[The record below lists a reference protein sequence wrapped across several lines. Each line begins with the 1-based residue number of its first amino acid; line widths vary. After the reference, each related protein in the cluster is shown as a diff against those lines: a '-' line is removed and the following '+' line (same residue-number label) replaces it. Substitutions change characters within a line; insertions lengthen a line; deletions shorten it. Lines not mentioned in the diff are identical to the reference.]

1 MELSAKAMRVLILG
15 GTTEANVL
23 AAHLAGDARLEPILS
38 LAGRT
43 QSPRLP
49 DIQHRIGGFGG
60 VPGLIGYLRAKEIGA
75 LIDATHPFAEQI
87 SAHAIAAAH
96 MTQVPLAA
104 FTRPAWTKQAADRW
118 REVPDAKCAALNIGA
133 TPRRVFLAIGRLQLA
148 AFEAAPHHSYLIR
161 SVEPPEPR
169 PALPHHRLIIA
180 RGPFA
185 LEDEIALL
193 RREDIDVLVTKNS
206 GGDATRA
213 KIDAARE
220 LKLEVLMIN
229 RPRSAGVV
237 TYESIDD
244 VLKFIGAQLHR
255 APP

>member
-1 MELSAKAMRVLILG
+1 MRVLILG
-15 GTTEANVL
+15 GTTEANALVARL
-23 AAHLAGDARLEPILS
+23 ASDARLEPILS

-49 DIQHRIGGFGG
+49 DIQLRIGGFGG
-60 VPGLIGYLRAKEIGA
+60 VPGLIDYLCERKIGA

-104 FTRPAWTKQAADRW
+104 FTRPAWTKQPTDRW
-118 REVPDAKCAALNIGA
+118 REVPDAKSAALNIGA

-148 AFEAAPHHSYLIR
+148 AFEAAPHHFYLIR
-161 SVEPPEPR
+161 SVERPAPE

-185 LEDEIALL
+185 LGDEIALMQ
-193 RREDIDVLVTKNS
+193 REDIDVLVTKNS
-206 GGDATRA
+206 GGAATRA

-220 LKLEVLMIN
+220 LKLEVLMIS
-229 RPRSAGVV
+229 RPRSGQVV

-244 VLKFIGAQLHR
+244 VLKFLDSHLHR
-255 APP
+255 VPP